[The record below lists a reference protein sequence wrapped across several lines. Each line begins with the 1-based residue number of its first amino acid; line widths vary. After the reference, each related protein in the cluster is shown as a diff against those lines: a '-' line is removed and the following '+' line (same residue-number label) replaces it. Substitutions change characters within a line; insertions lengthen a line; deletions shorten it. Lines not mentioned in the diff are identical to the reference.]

1 VVPCFIQP
9 TADETTTKPR
19 MMSTPTAASPLS
31 AADRA
36 RKKAEA
42 RRSRILAKSADRLD
56 VVNGLTPGASIR
68 EKKHDAPPG
77 APVDDNDV
85 DAVDA
90 STPRE
95 IVVNLL
101 SSAAVVSP
109 VVASAAAMAECGEA
123 EAASS
128 SPESPSAAVAVAE
141 AEAEA
146 RGARRMAAMRR
157 RRYQS
162 KGVGRPVEED
172 GASGGGD
179 GAGGAKRPRHRWS
192 PR

>member
-1 VVPCFIQP
+1 
-9 TADETTTKPR
+9 

-56 VVNGLTPGASIR
+56 VVSGLIPGASIR
-68 EKKHDAPPG
+68 EEKKHDDAPPG

-85 DAVDA
+85 DAADA

-95 IVVNLL
+95 IVVDLL
-101 SSAAVVSP
+101 SSAVVVSP

-123 EAASS
+123 EAEAEAASS
-128 SPESPSAAVAVAE
+128 SPESPSAIAVAE

-172 GASGGGD
+172 GASGGGG

>member
-1 VVPCFIQP
+1 
-9 TADETTTKPR
+9 

-42 RRSRILAKSADRLD
+42 RRSRILAKSAVRLD
-56 VVNGLTPGASIR
+56 VVSGLIPGASIR
-68 EKKHDAPPG
+68 EEKKHDDAPPG

-85 DAVDA
+85 DAADA

-95 IVVNLL
+95 IVV
-101 SSAAVVSP
+101 VSP
-109 VVASAAAMAECGEA
+109 VVASAAAMAMAECGEA

-128 SPESPSAAVAVAE
+128 SPESPSAAVAE

-172 GASGGGD
+172 GASGGG
-179 GAGGAKRPRHRWS
+179 GGCRIGSGLPARTERTR
-192 PR
+192 